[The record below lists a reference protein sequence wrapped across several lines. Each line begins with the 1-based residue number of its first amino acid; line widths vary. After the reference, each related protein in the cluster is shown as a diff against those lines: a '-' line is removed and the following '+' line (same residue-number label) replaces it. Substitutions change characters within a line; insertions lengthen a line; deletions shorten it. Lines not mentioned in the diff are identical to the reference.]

1 MTQII
6 PTAEPFLFLGE
17 PSKPACLLI
26 HGFTGTP
33 KEMRW
38 MGEFL
43 NQQGYT
49 CLGIRLAGHATDS
62 EDMIR
67 SNWTDW
73 TASVEDG
80 YHLLRGVTDNIFL
93 VGLSMGGVLSLL
105 MSTRLDVSGIVVM
118 STPYMLPDDPRLRHV
133 DWISRIVAYMPKNN
147 EEPGS
152 GWFDKEAW
160 KDHISYPQNPIRSIG
175 QLNRLLAEMR
185 LALPQVRVPAL
196 LIHSSDDAYVL
207 PNNMELIYA
216 DLLNASDKTKLYVA
230 GSGHVV
236 PRDAARQQAFQYA
249 LEFIQRIES
258 TKESV

>member
-1 MTQII
+1 MNQII

-17 PSKPACLLI
+17 PGKPACLLI

-49 CLGIRLAGHATDS
+49 CLGIRLTGHATQP

-67 SNWTDW
+67 STWTDW

-80 YHLLRGVTDNIFL
+80 YHLLRGLTDNIFL
-93 VGLSMGGVLSLL
+93 VGLSMGGILSLL
-105 MSTRLDVSGIVVM
+105 MSTRLDVRGVVAM
-118 STPYMLPDDPRLRHV
+118 STPYKLPDDPRLRHI
-133 DWISRIVAYMPKNN
+133 DWLSKIVSYMPKSDVV
-147 EEPGS
+147 PGA

-160 KDHISYPQNPIRSIG
+160 KDHVSYPQNPVRSIG
-175 QLNRLLAEMR
+175 ELNKLLGEMR
-185 LALPQVRVPAL
+185 SALPQLNVPVL
-196 LIHSSDDAYVL
+196 LIHSKDDGYVL
-207 PNNMELIYA
+207 PENIELIYSG
-216 DLLNASDKTKLYVA
+216 LLNASDKTKLHVT

-236 PRDAARQQAFQYA
+236 PRDAARQEAFQYA
-249 LEFIQRIES
+249 LEFIQRIDS
-258 TKESV
+258 SKEQA